1 MIGRLRR
8 LPSDVWIV
16 FVTTLLNRVG
26 TMALPFLALYLAEH
40 LRYSTETAGLAITAY
55 AFGGLVVAP
64 VAGRLADRWGGFRVM
79 RASLL
84 VSGLLL
90 FLMPLAK
97 TAVVVF
103 PLIVLWGMA
112 ADAIRPASLAALT
125 GLADPEQRKIAIA
138 LNRLAINLGMS
149 IGPAVGGLIAA
160 ASFPVLFIVD
170 GATSIAASLWLT
182 FVLMRPGFSEA
193 PATPRRRDT
202 PGIGRDRRTLIF
214 LFATLLTYVVF
225 LQTNAAMPLFMVQD
239 LRMPVA
245 YFGAVFVLNTL
256 LIICLEMPLNVLTI
270 RWSHRASLSLG
281 AALIAVGLGVLAGV
295 TTKTG
300 VAVSVVIWT
309 FGEMIFLPSAAAHIA
324 GEAPD
329 GRRGQYLGAYS
340 MTFSVAMMVGPW
352 AGAVMLGRFGATT
365 LWLAMLA
372 CGLAAAWTMWT
383 VSPGKGAR

>member
-40 LRYSTETAGLAITAY
+40 LRYSTEIAGLAITAY

-97 TAVVVF
+97 TALVVF
-103 PLIVLWGMA
+103 PLIGLWGMA
-112 ADAIRPASLAALT
+112 AEAIRPASLAALT

-160 ASFPVLFIVD
+160 ASFPLLFIVD
-170 GATSIAASLWLT
+170 GATSIGASLWLT

-193 PATPRRRDT
+193 PAIPRRRET

-214 LFATLLTYVVF
+214 LCATLLTYMVF
-225 LQTNAAMPLFMVQD
+225 LQTNAALPLFMVQD
-239 LRMPVA
+239 LRMPVT

-256 LIICLEMPLNVLTI
+256 LIICLEIPLNLLTI
-270 RWSHRASLSLG
+270 RWPHRASLSLG
-281 AALIAVGLGVLAGV
+281 TALIAVGLGVLAGV
-295 TTKTG
+295 TTKVG

-324 GEAPD
+324 SEAPD

-365 LWLAMLA
+365 LWLTMLA
-372 CGLAAAWTMWT
+372 CGLVAAWTMWA
-383 VSPGKGAR
+383 VSPGKGSR